1 MFSIPQL
8 RMRDALAIAS
18 RAQQEATLW
27 DMAAGTWVPAPGD
40 VGPPPRSDEASAAYQ
55 RLIRLVYPVGPQVVR
70 TRLAGTISDVTW
82 SDAGRGGKQLD
93 QRLQQ
98 LDLYDLASGGFMQM
112 FITGLTAYSV
122 VRRGDEVTVA
132 RLGGYLEPLLDPDDV
147 EVVTGLLQAWQTN
160 DERRAGRPWRVRIYD
175 YQDGVLREW
184 VDLTDPEMA
193 FSRPPTSETAVGYM
207 PHIAIAYRG
216 ADGLPLSEM
225 RQGVNLLRANYAIQ
239 LRIHRVAELHGY
251 PVPVV
256 VGQAEIPRDW
266 GPGQVLAFPTGQGEF
281 RYVFPEA
288 LTGLYELL
296 RQNLESIREFFSLPG
311 GSLGTQTPSGEALRE
326 ANRKYVQICNYYAR
340 KLSTALSAA
349 ARDYARA
356 IGADPVDV
364 EVIPHDM
371 GRSGEV
377 LSQVVNLYREGIIPL
392 SVAARVAQ
400 SHVPGWSDEELREW
414 VESQRGL
421 ATPEVVARL
430 LGGGA

>member
-1 MFSIPQL
+1 MLFIRQQ
-8 RMRDALAIAS
+8 RMREALDIAS

-27 DMAAGTWVPAPGD
+27 DMASGTWVPAPGD
-40 VGPPPRSDEASAAYQ
+40 VGPPPRSDEAHLAYQ
-55 RLIRLVYPVGPQVVR
+55 RLIRLVYPVAPQVLR
-70 TRLAGTISDVTW
+70 TRLSGAISDVTW
-82 SDAGRGGKQLD
+82 SDAGRGGRQLD
-93 QRLQQ
+93 RRLQA
-98 LDLYDLASGGFMQM
+98 LDLYDLAAGGFTQM

-122 VRRGDEVTVA
+122 VRRGEEVAVA

-147 EVVTGLLQAWQTN
+147 EVITGLLQAWQTN
-160 DERRAGRPWRVRIYD
+160 DERRTRPWRVRIYD
-175 YQDGVLREW
+175 FQDGALREW
-184 VDLTDPEMA
+184 VDLASPKDA
-193 FSRPPTSETAVGYM
+193 FSQPPTSEIAVGYM

-216 ADGLPLSEM
+216 ADGLPISEM

-256 VGQAEIPRDW
+256 IGQAEIPRDW

-281 RYVFPEA
+281 RYVYPDA
-288 LTGLYELL
+288 LAGLYELL

-311 GSLGTQTPSGEALRE
+311 GSLGAQTPSGEALKE
-326 ANRKYVQICNYYAR
+326 ANRKFVQANNYYAR
-340 KLSTALSAA
+340 KLSHALSAV

-371 GRSGEV
+371 GRSDEM
-377 LSQVVNLYREGIIPL
+377 LAQVVNLYREGIIPL

-400 SHVPGWSDEELREW
+400 SYVPGWSDDELREW
-414 VESQRGL
+414 VQSQQGL

-430 LGGGA
+430 LGGGE

>member
-1 MFSIPQL
+1 
-8 RMRDALAIAS
+8 MREAMAIAS

-27 DMAAGTWVPAPGD
+27 DMASGTWVPAPGD
-40 VGPPPRSDEASAAYQ
+40 VGPPPRSDEAAIAYQ
-55 RLIRLVYPVGPQVVR
+55 RLIRLVYPVGPQVLR
-70 TRLAGTISDVTW
+70 TRLSGAISDVTW

-93 QRLQQ
+93 RRLQQ
-98 LDLYDLASGGFMQM
+98 LDLYDLAAGGFVQM
-112 FITGLTAYSV
+112 FVTGLTAYSV

-160 DERRAGRPWRVRIYD
+160 DERRTRPWRVRIYD
-175 YQDGVLREW
+175 FQDRVLREW
-184 VDLTDPEMA
+184 VDLASPEDA

-216 ADGLPLSEM
+216 ADGLPISEM

-281 RYVFPEA
+281 RYVYPDA
-288 LTGLYELL
+288 LAGLYELL

-311 GSLGTQTPSGEALRE
+311 GSLGTQTPSGEALKE
-326 ANRKYVQICNYYAR
+326 ANRKYVQANNYYAR
-340 KLSTALSAA
+340 KLSHALSAA
-349 ARDYARA
+349 AQDYARA
-356 IGADPVDV
+356 IGADPVEV
-364 EVIPHDM
+364 EVVPHDM
-371 GRSGEV
+371 GRSDEM
-377 LSQVVNLYREGIIPL
+377 LAQVVNLYREGVIPL
-392 SVAARVAQ
+392 AVAARLAQ
-400 SHVPGWSDEELREW
+400 SYVPGWSDDELREW
-414 VESQRGL
+414 VQTQQGL
-421 ATPEVVARL
+421 ATPDVVARL

>member
-1 MFSIPQL
+1 
-8 RMRDALAIAS
+8 MRWPS
-18 RAQQEATLW
+18 RPGLSRRPRS
-27 DMAAGTWVPAPGD
+27 GTWPPARG
-40 VGPPPRSDEASAAYQ
+40 SQ
-55 RLIRLVYPVGPQVVR
+55 LVYPVGPQVVR

-147 EVVTGLLQAWQTN
+147 EVITGLLQAWQTN
-160 DERRAGRPWRVRIYD
+160 DERRAGRFWRVRIYD
-175 YQDGVLREW
+175 YQDRVLREW
-184 VDLTDPEMA
+184 VDLEKPEYA
-193 FSRPPTSETAVGYM
+193 FSRSPASEAAVGYM
-207 PHIAIAYRG
+207 PHIAVAYRG
-216 ADGLPLSEM
+216 ADGLPLSEI
-225 RQGVNLLRANYAIQ
+225 RQGANLLRANYAIQ

-281 RYVFPEA
+281 RYVYPEA

-296 RQNLESIREFFSLPG
+296 RQNLEAIREFFSLPG
-311 GSLGTQTPSGEALRE
+311 GSLGTQTPSGEALKE
-326 ANRKYVQICNYYAR
+326 ANRKYVQICHYYAR
-340 KLSTALSAA
+340 KLSAALSAA

-400 SHVPGWSDEELREW
+400 SHVPGWSDDELREW

>member
-1 MFSIPQL
+1 MLSIPLQ
-8 RMRDALAIAS
+8 RMREALAIAS
-18 RAQQEATLW
+18 RAQREAELW
-27 DMAAGTWVPAPGD
+27 DMASGTWNPAPGD
-40 VGPPPRSDEASAAYQ
+40 VGPPPRTDEASQAYQ
-55 RLIRLVYPVGPQVVR
+55 RLIRLVYPVGPQVLR
-70 TRLAGTISDVTW
+70 TRLAGVISDVTW

-93 QRLQQ
+93 RRLEA
-98 LDLYDLASGGFMQM
+98 LDLYDLAAGGFTQM
-112 FITGLTAYSV
+112 FVAGLTAYSV
-122 VRRGDEVTVA
+122 VRRGGDVTVA

-160 DERRAGRPWRVRIYD
+160 DERRTRPWRVRIYD
-175 YQDGVLREW
+175 FQDRVLREW
-184 VDLTDPEMA
+184 IDLVDPKDA

-216 ADGLPLSEM
+216 ADGLPVSEM

-281 RYVFPEA
+281 RYVYPDA
-288 LTGLYELL
+288 LAGLYELL

-311 GSLGTQTPSGEALRE
+311 GSLGTQTPSGEALKE
-326 ANRKYVQICNYYAR
+326 ANRKFVQVSNYYAQ
-340 KLSTALSAA
+340 KLSHVLSAA
-349 ARDYARA
+349 VRDYARA
-356 IGADPVDV
+356 IGTDPVAV

-371 GRSGEV
+371 GRSGEI
-377 LSQVVNLYREGIIPL
+377 LNQVVNLYREGIIPL

-414 VESQRGL
+414 VERQEGL

-430 LGGGA
+430 LGGGE